1 MVEKNSVLSPIV
13 VALFHRP
20 VGLDHAT
27 VQGTQR
33 MEVYSILVIE
43 LKASYTL
50 DKCPATENTSPVS
63 RGCRKVLLG
72 VWLNFL

>member
-1 MVEKNSVLSPIV
+1 MVEKNSVLSPIM

-50 DKCPATENTSPVS
+50 DKCPAT
-63 RGCRKVLLG
+63 
-72 VWLNFL
+72 